1 MMRLGPVA
9 LLIGLCVF
17 AFAIAQPAL
26 AASDPVHAA
35 ASLGVNLSFSPNPTS
50 VNSQTQI
57 QVSISGG
64 SPPYLLWFNA
74 SIPGCTPP
82 SQPFQQNQSVDSY
95 PCHPASTGTF
105 NAHLDV
111 ADPAGDHGS
120 ASATLNVPGGSNG
133 GSGSGGSG
141 SSNGTGG
148 LNLSGLQ
155 DFLGP
160 LMIAGFVFL
169 GSTVAIAA
177 SAVALAVLVPRRLKQ
192 IRKALEGEPL
202 KTPKAQTEA
211 VEPTPTSSGAD
222 PAPPK
227 P

>member
-1 MMRLGPVA
+1 MTRLVPVA
-9 LLIGLCVF
+9 LLLGLCVF
-17 AFAIAQPAL
+17 AFAVVPPAL
-26 AASDPVHAA
+26 AAPRDVQGL
-35 ASLGVNLSFSPNPTS
+35 ASLGVNLSFAPNPVS

-64 SPPYLLWFNA
+64 SPPYFLWFNA
-74 SIPGCTPP
+74 SIPGCPPP
-82 SQPFQQNQSVDSY
+82 SQPFQQTTSANTY
-95 PCHPASTGTF
+95 PCNPSSTGTF

-111 ADPAGDHGS
+111 ADTAGDHGS
-120 ASATLNVPGGSNG
+120 ASATLNVQSG

-141 SSNGTGG
+141 GSNSGNGSGG
-148 LNLSGLQ
+148 FNLSGLQ
-155 DFLGP
+155 DLLGP

-169 GSTVAIAA
+169 GATVAIAA

-192 IRKALEGEPL
+192 IRKVLEGEPL
-202 KTPKAQTEA
+202 KKPKAKAEA
-211 VEPTPTSSGAD
+211 VEPTPTSSEPD